1 MAQSDAAAAQ
11 TEMVE
16 EVCRFLEAHADEP
29 PTLTVLAR
37 RVNLSPG
44 HLQRVFRR
52 ITGVTP
58 RAYADA
64 CRLGRL
70 KARLREGRTVTTA
83 LYEAGYG
90 SSSRLYEGAT
100 QRLGMTPGDYK
111 RGGPGQRIGYTVADS
126 PLGRLLLAAT
136 PRGVCA
142 LRLGE
147 KDADLERELR
157 REFPAAELV
166 RDDDHLKEYVEA
178 VRRLMNGARP
188 LTELPLDV
196 QATAFQRRVWEEL
209 CAIPV
214 GQTRSYSQVARR
226 IGRPKAA
233 RAVARA
239 CATNPVA
246 VIVPCHR
253 VIRED
258 GSLGGYGFGL
268 DRKRTLLERERQAS
282 EEMQE

>member
-1 MAQSDAAAAQ
+1 MNQSDAAAAQ

-29 PTLTVLAR
+29 PTLAVLAR
-37 RVNLSPG
+37 RVNLSPA

-64 CRLGRL
+64 CRLGRF
-70 KARLREGRTVTTA
+70 KARLREGRNVTTA

-111 RGGPGQRIGYTVADS
+111 RGGPGQHIGFTIADS

-136 PRGVCA
+136 DRGICG

-147 KDADLERELR
+147 DDAALERELR
-157 REFPAAELV
+157 QEFNAAELR
-166 RDDDHLKEYVEA
+166 RDDERLRDYIEA

-188 LTELPLDV
+188 LTDLPLDV

-214 GQTRSYSQVARR
+214 GQTRSYSEVARR

-268 DRKRTLLERERQAS
+268 DRKRTLLENERRAS
-282 EEMQE
+282 EETKD